1 MCLIQFRHRKKLG
14 MRSQG
19 CAWAFGPTVP
29 MRQAMI
35 VMPGNHTCP
44 CVPVS
49 LGGSKALTRTEN
61 YKNNCVPPPPA
72 QLVKC
77 QPLHSV
83 LRTPDFAF
91 PAPRLTPPGEGTL
104 STPHRACSSCVAH
117 PRQNCPIGLRRAAK
131 GGVPPCLANNL
142 LDMSVHSWVSH
153 VRCVVRALPT
163 GPSNGAGSGRS

>member
-29 MRQAMI
+29 MRQAVI
-35 VMPGNHTCP
+35 VMPGSHTCP

-49 LGGSKALTRTEN
+49 LGGSKALIRTEN
-61 YKNNCVPPPPA
+61 YKNNRVPPPPA

-77 QPLHSV
+77 ELLHSV
-83 LRTPDFAF
+83 LRTPDFTF

-104 STPHRACSSCVAH
+104 STPHRAWSSCVAH
-117 PRQNCPIGLRRAAK
+117 LRQNCPIWLRRAAK
-131 GGVPPCLANNL
+131 GGVPPGLANNL
-142 LDMSVHSWVSH
+142 LGMS
-153 VRCVVRALPT
+153 AL
-163 GPSNGAGSGRS
+163 GASIAGCPI